1 MKFGHI
7 ELFVKDPEESR
18 DFFVNVLGFE
28 LVSDQNL
35 QTIWVKM
42 SNTELLLRNGKGF
55 KSSNY
60 QDANVGLVIYTN
72 DIISSKTELE
82 ERGLVFQGIDG
93 SEKCL
98 TFQDLDGHWFQ
109 LVNPHDH

>member
-7 ELFVKDPEESR
+7 ELFVKNPEESR

-28 LVSDQNL
+28 LVSDQNPN
-35 QTIWVKM
+35 TIWVKM
-42 SNTELLLRNGKGF
+42 SETELLLRTGNVS
-55 KSSNY
+55 KSPTY
-60 QDANVGLVIYTN
+60 QEASQGLVIYT
-72 DIISSKTELE
+72 DDLTTSKTELE
-82 ERGLVFQGIDG
+82 ERGVVFQGIDG